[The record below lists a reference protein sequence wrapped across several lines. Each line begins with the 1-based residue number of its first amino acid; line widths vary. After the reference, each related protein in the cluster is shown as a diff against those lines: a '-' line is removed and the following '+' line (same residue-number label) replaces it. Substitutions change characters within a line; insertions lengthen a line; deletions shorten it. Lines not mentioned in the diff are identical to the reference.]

1 MDISVELTLTPL
13 KDDYQ
18 PLIIDLIQRLRN
30 SGLSILENPL
40 STQVFGPYD
49 QVMEA
54 LNREIKTTFS
64 AMDRGLIYMK
74 IVTTD
79 RSEYEPYF

>member
-1 MDISVELTLTPL
+1 MNISVELTLTPL
-13 KDDYQ
+13 KDDYE
-18 PLIIDLIQRLRN
+18 PLIIDFIQRLRQ

-49 QVMEA
+49 RVMEV
-54 LNREIKTTFS
+54 LNKEIKTSFQL
-64 AMDRGLIYMK
+64 MEHGLLYMK

-79 RSEYEPYF
+79 RSDYEPHF

>member
-13 KDDYQ
+13 KDDYE

>member
-1 MDISVELTLTPL
+1 MDISVELPLTPL
-13 KDDYQ
+13 KDDYE